1 MLRRFFFL
9 SLCVGCFG
17 IAAVAQ
23 TPETAPTA
31 TSPARQPTPGPSQV
45 TTAADMAAMPAD
57 VQREYKLLATNRT
70 STMEKEMKEAADAG
84 YRFEKA
90 ISGPTAF
97 GGNEAL
103 VIMSRPRDGEHKAR
117 YEYRLL
123 ATTKTS
129 TMQKEMQEAGDAGF
143 EHRDE
148 TVFKKT
154 FGTEVMVILERDRE
168 AQPKLWEYKLLATKK
183 TSTMQKEILE
193 AANEGYQFV
202 GVSVGATFFGGS
214 EVVTIMRRPRKE

>member
-1 MLRRFFFL
+1 MLRRFF
-9 SLCVGCFG
+9 SLALCLACLGL
-17 IAAVAQ
+17 AAAAQ
-23 TPETAPTA
+23 TPE
-31 TSPARQPTPGPSQV
+31 PTP
-45 TTAADMAAMPAD
+45 TTTPPAQRAQAAPAEE
-57 VQREYKLLATNRT
+57 VQYEYRMLATNRT

-97 GGNEAL
+97 GGDEAM

-117 YEYRLL
+117 YEYKLL

-129 TMQKEMQEAGDAGF
+129 TMQKELQEAGDAGF

-154 FGTEVMVILERDRE
+154 FSTEVMVILERDRE
-168 AQPKLWEYKLLATKK
+168 AKPKLWEYKLLATKK

-193 AANEGYQFV
+193 AAAAGYQFV
-202 GVSVGATFFGGS
+202 GVSVGSTFFGGS

>member
-1 MLRRFFFL
+1 MFRRIL
-9 SLCVGCFG
+9 ASLIFSATFG
-17 IAAVAQ
+17 VALAQ
-23 TPETAPTA
+23 TPAPSPEPPAEPQQT
-31 TSPARQPTPGPSQV
+31 TSAAPAQ
-45 TTAADMAAMPAD
+45 ADAAMPAD
-57 VQREYKLLATNRT
+57 TQYEYRLLATNRT
-70 STMEKEMKEAADAG
+70 TTMEKEMKEAAEAG

-97 GGNEAL
+97 GGAEAM
-103 VIMSRPRDGEHKAR
+103 VIMSRSKDGQHEAR

-123 ATTKTS
+123 ATSKTS
-129 TMQKEMQEAGDAGF
+129 TMQKELQEAGDAGF

-168 AQPKLWEYKLLATKK
+168 AKPRQWEYKLLATKK

-193 AANEGYQFV
+193 AAAAGYQFV
-202 GVSVGATFFGGS
+202 GVSVGSTFFGGS
-214 EVVTIMRRPRKE
+214 EVVTIMRRPRMG